1 MSEIDTAMNLM
12 FKSLQMVNE
21 GIGTALNIANLFIK
35 PIDPSPENKMWNE
48 AIEKGEVNVIQCHG
62 DEKKELIARLEKA
75 NVPYREYQNML
86 FVLKED
92 YLKIQGVID
101 SQMARPIETEM
112 KEIGNGEFSEL
123 VVGTPEEALLVKSR
137 LDGNNTVYAIT
148 QEGFGSQYKFVVS
161 SQDRDN
167 LDRAAFNAAIDNQ
180 GEYGKIIRRE
190 LSNDERYRRE
200 VLETI
205 GDTTPSS
212 DRNYIVD
219 MNGNSIISDSRS
231 VTYEG
236 HDNEILTERK
246 GRISK
251 KDDLTNIAEK
261 YIDMDMP
268 TKLSEEDYKIFKE
281 LESNQDRKDFIVEKR
296 REQGIGKL
304 TRDEL
309 EEVMKQEKSRMLIEQ
324 KLRVEHPS
332 EIVSDAND
340 YNNEQSLALFTESEK
355 QNYEM
360 NHDLASI
367 GNIDATILNDALMDY
382 RGYDIEESD
391 VDYED
396 LANAEDDIFYA
407 DERPDWLEDLIRNTE
422 EQDQEQIGQDDQET
436 EIES

>member
-35 PIDPSPENKMWNE
+35 PIDPSPENKIWNE

-62 DEKKELIARLEKA
+62 EEKKKLIEELEKA
-75 NVPYREYQNML
+75 NIPYREYQNMI

-92 YLKIQGVID
+92 YLKIKGVID
-101 SQMARPIETEM
+101 SQTARPIETEM

-148 QEGFGSQYKFVVS
+148 QEGFGTQYKFVVS

-200 VLETI
+200 ILETI

-219 MNGNSIISDSRS
+219 MNGNSIISDRRT

-251 KDDLTNIAEK
+251 KDDLTSIAEK

-396 LANAEDDIFYA
+396 LANAETDIFYA

>member
-48 AIEKGEVNVIQCHG
+48 AIEKGEVNVIQSHG

>member
-62 DEKKELIARLEKA
+62 EEKKKLIENLEKA
-75 NVPYREYQNML
+75 NIPYREYQNML
-86 FVLKED
+86 FVLKGD

-112 KEIGNGEFSEL
+112 KENGNGEFSEL
-123 VVGTPEEALLVKSR
+123 IVGTPEEALLIKSR

-180 GEYGKIIRRE
+180 GKYGEIIRRE
-190 LSNDERYRRE
+190 LGNDERYRKKI
-200 VLETI
+200 LETI
-205 GDTTPSS
+205 GDTTSGS

-219 MNGNSIISDSRS
+219 VNGHSIISDSRS
-231 VTYEG
+231 VTYESY
-236 HDNEILTERK
+236 DNEILTERK

-281 LESNQDRKDFIVEKR
+281 LESNQERRDFIVEKR
-296 REQGIGKL
+296 REQGIGNL
-304 TRDEL
+304 THDEL
-309 EEVMKQEKSRMLIEQ
+309 EAVMKQEKSRMLIEQ

-391 VDYED
+391 VDYEE

-407 DERPDWLEDLIRNTE
+407 DERPDWLEDFIRNAE

>member
-1 MSEIDTAMNLM
+1 
-12 FKSLQMVNE
+12 
-21 GIGTALNIANLFIK
+21 
-35 PIDPSPENKMWNE
+35 
-48 AIEKGEVNVIQCHG
+48 
-62 DEKKELIARLEKA
+62 
-75 NVPYREYQNML
+75 
-86 FVLKED
+86 
-92 YLKIQGVID
+92 
-101 SQMARPIETEM
+101 
-112 KEIGNGEFSEL
+112 
-123 VVGTPEEALLVKSR
+123 
-137 LDGNNTVYAIT
+137 
-148 QEGFGSQYKFVVS
+148 
-161 SQDRDN
+161 
-167 LDRAAFNAAIDNQ
+167 
-180 GEYGKIIRRE
+180 
-190 LSNDERYRRE
+190 
-200 VLETI
+200 
-205 GDTTPSS
+205 
-212 DRNYIVD
+212 
-219 MNGNSIISDSRS
+219 MNGNSIISDRRS

-309 EEVMKQEKSRMLIEQ
+309 DEVMKQEKSRMLIEQ

-396 LANAEDDIFYA
+396 LANAETDIFYA

>member
-309 EEVMKQEKSRMLIEQ
+309 QQVLTQEKSRMLIEQ

-340 YNNEQSLALFTESEK
+340 HNNEQSLALFTESEK

>member
-340 YNNEQSLALFTESEK
+340 YYNEQSLALFTESEK